1 MIRIEDVTYR
11 YSASEGGGV
20 EHISLEIAKGECVLF
35 CGKSGCGKTTI
46 TRLINGLIPHFY
58 SGELRGNVYLD
69 GVNVRDMEMHEM
81 ASRVGSVFQ
90 NPKTQFFNVDASSE
104 IAFVM
109 ENLSYTREK
118 LVDRVNRTVADFRL
132 EELYDRN
139 IFHMSGGEKQKIAL
153 ASIYALSPDVYV
165 LDEPSSNL
173 DIQSIEEIRQILL
186 MLKRQG
192 RTIIIAEHRLYFL
205 KDVVDRVVYM
215 EDGGIKEEYSS
226 NEFFKLSHQDREE
239 RGLRHL
245 DLEKVELGC
254 HFEPCGDIFL
264 EVNGLE
270 LYYGKTN
277 IMKDINFQVSS
288 GEVVGIIG
296 NNGQGK
302 STLARALC
310 GIDKKYKG
318 SICYDGTNNK
328 PKGRLK
334 SFYMVMQDVNHQL
347 FSDSV
352 ESECALGYQY
362 ECNYNIED
370 VLKELNLY
378 KHREKH
384 PMALSGGE
392 KQRLVVATSILCNK
406 DVIVFDEPT
415 SGLDFNNMQR
425 VSALIRKLSEDGK
438 MVFVITHD
446 YELVASTCNKV
457 IEFRNR
463 KICDIYEVSS
473 SNYRKL
479 KKFFIV

>member
-1 MIRIEDVTYR
+1 MIKIEDVTYT
-11 YSASEGGGV
+11 YSGNKAGGV
-20 EHISLEIAKGECVLF
+20 KHINLDIAKGECVLF

-46 TRLINGLIPHFY
+46 TRLINGLIPHFH
-58 SGELRGNVYLD
+58 SGELKGNVYLD
-69 GVNVRDMEMHEM
+69 GTLTKDIKMHEI

-109 ENLSYTREK
+109 ENLSYAREK
-118 LVDRVNRTVADFRL
+118 IVDRVSGAVADLGL
-132 EELYDRN
+132 EELYDRS
-139 IFHMSGGEKQKIAL
+139 IFKMSGGERQKIAF
-153 ASIYALSPDVYV
+153 ASIYALSPDIYV

-173 DIQSIEEIRQILL
+173 DIQTIEEIRRILI
-186 MLKRQG
+186 MLKSQG
-192 RTIIIAEHRLYFL
+192 KTIIIAEHRLYFL
-205 KDVVDRVVYM
+205 KGVVDRVVYM
-215 EDGGIKEEYSS
+215 EDGAIKDEYSG
-226 NEFFKLSHQDREE
+226 NEFFSLSQQEREQ

-245 DLEKVELGC
+245 DLEKVELDYNLK
-254 HFEPCGDIFL
+254 PCGETFL
-264 EVNGLE
+264 EVKGLE

-302 STLARALC
+302 STLARVLC

-318 SICYDGTNNK
+318 SICYDGANTK
-328 PKGRLK
+328 PKDRLK
-334 SFYMVMQDVNHQL
+334 FFYMVLQDVNHQL

-352 ESECALGYQY
+352 EGECALGYQD
-362 ECNYNIED
+362 ECNCSIED
-370 VLKELNLY
+370 MLKELDLY

-406 DVIVFDEPT
+406 DVIIFDEPT
-415 SGLDFNNMQR
+415 SGLDFNNMKR
-425 VSALIRKLSEDGK
+425 VSKLIHKLSKAGK
-438 MVFVITHD
+438 IVFVITHD
-446 YELVASTCNKV
+446 YELVTSTCHKV

-463 KICDIYEVSS
+463 KISDIYEVSP
-473 SNYRKL
+473 SNHKKL

>member
-1 MIRIEDVTYR
+1 
-11 YSASEGGGV
+11 
-20 EHISLEIAKGECVLF
+20 
-35 CGKSGCGKTTI
+35 
-46 TRLINGLIPHFY
+46 
-58 SGELRGNVYLD
+58 
-69 GVNVRDMEMHEM
+69 
-81 ASRVGSVFQ
+81 
-90 NPKTQFFNVDASSE
+90 
-104 IAFVM
+104 
-109 ENLSYTREK
+109 
-118 LVDRVNRTVADFRL
+118 
-132 EELYDRN
+132 
-139 IFHMSGGEKQKIAL
+139 
-153 ASIYALSPDVYV
+153 
-165 LDEPSSNL
+165 
-173 DIQSIEEIRQILL
+173 
-186 MLKRQG
+186 
-192 RTIIIAEHRLYFL
+192 
-205 KDVVDRVVYM
+205 
-215 EDGGIKEEYSS
+215 
-226 NEFFKLSHQDREE
+226 
-239 RGLRHL
+239 
-245 DLEKVELGC
+245 
-254 HFEPCGDIFL
+254 
-264 EVNGLE
+264 
-270 LYYGKTN
+270 
-277 IMKDINFQVSS
+277 MKDINFQISS

-310 GIDKKYKG
+310 GIDKKCKG

-362 ECNYNIED
+362 ECNYSIED

-378 KHREKH
+378 KQREKH

-406 DVIVFDEPT
+406 DVIIFDEPT

-425 VSALIRKLSEDGK
+425 VSALIRKLSEAGK

-446 YELVASTCNKV
+446 YELVASTCHKV